1 MVVAA
6 PWTVA
11 SAAATN
17 PPHLG
22 RSLFWSAGEV
32 IAMGSVLCMLI
43 LAVEAPFGG
52 VGLVDVEDLEAMA
65 NEAVSYTHLTLPTIY
80 SV

>member
-6 PWTVA
+6 PRTVT
-11 SAAATN
+11 SAASTN
-17 PPHLG
+17 PPHLS

-32 IAMGSVLCMLI
+32 IAMGSVLSTLI

-65 NEAVSYTHLTLPTIY
+65 NEKVAKSG
-80 SV
+80 